1 MTTGLPEL
9 IRNVSTGTYSA
20 AGGYSCAYLN
30 GSKNPFNINP
40 KYIGAFLEGY
50 CDLVKDDI
58 EAEDQEKEGLILNI
72 GEFVN
77 NRETLPIRAVF
88 NLKFDRHETD
98 TIPDLFTEE
107 FLIHVAYCY
116 QRTIAKLLNVS
127 PKCSELYCFV
137 QESKPAIKGD
147 NIICQLIFHFPFC
160 QTSVS
165 WQQRVFRP
173 EVEQLL
179 RKENLISRLMF
190 QPIGDWKEII
200 EPIGNIVP
208 LYRSVDDNS
217 KKHPL
222 LSHIY
227 SAISSEAVLEG
238 KVEEVKLEDVFNPT
252 NHSFVFKG
260 TFQADII
267 DKNPEVYHWL
277 PLLFSIAFYQGV
289 CLPKDIENPRS
300 MSARPDSGRG
310 GGSYNEIELADPKTL
325 EGQKIITMHLLPL
338 LSVERV
344 NNRNYWLDVGRVLYN
359 VFSASE
365 EGLSEFIKFSSKAT
379 KNPESRDEN
388 DCTDMYWNFGG
399 NYLSAKT
406 IAFYARADSPE
417 AYNSWHR
424 IWCEASLNEALGGV
438 TLKIANAVYRCFWL
452 EHYHI
457 SGNRW
462 FYFNNHRLILTND
475 AINLRT
481 DITRKFIPIYEK
493 KLAEISQKIYEEYQ
507 GDEAKKREGMTVIN
521 LITMLIK
528 KLGGAQLSSVV
539 SMCKDLFNPSQ
550 DPIRIDDIMSVVDSS
565 PGKMGLQNGL
575 IECDDEDAYVRPGK
589 PEDYVTRTTGKP
601 YRYDYTEDHKD
612 VKEMRKWL
620 NQLFPDPEL
629 LHYFLKDASSALYGS
644 NAEKLLRIWYGDT
657 DAGKSALEKAFE
669 QALGQYCVSLPVE
682 KLTGKSSGYGGGGP
696 NPEIA
701 QLKGAHWVFA
711 SEAESGQEGNASII
725 KRLTGNDRMF
735 ARMCNDNGGAFEA
748 MYKIVMTTNV
758 IPEVKNADSATKG
771 RFNNLLFLTRFVN
784 ADEAPETEQ
793 EQYERR
799 LFPKDKFFDRKIP
812 RLSQALLWLM
822 KEYYHTYRT
831 EGLTTPQ
838 FIKNNI
844 TRYWEEHDLY
854 LNFIS
859 ENVTRAWIEV
869 PFSSSAI
876 TSSSATTMTLPAISS
891 AAQSSSRSTA
901 PMSRTL
907 SLVTSASSSSVEVK
921 HASSVISSDVKASP
935 TEAKASPATEAK
947 ASSVDAK
954 ASHDMVRIINL
965 KAVITARQMYPAF
978 RQFCI
983 NGGIQSH
990 EIPTMSFMVSQLSD
1004 RTRLGRPFIPGKWQG
1019 YAMKEQVTT
1028 I

>member
-1 MTTGLPEL
+1 MTTGLSEL
-9 IRNVSTGTYSA
+9 IRNVSSSTYSA
-20 AGGYSCAYLN
+20 TGGYSCAYLN

-40 KYIGAFLEGY
+40 KYIGTFLEGY
-50 CDLVKDDI
+50 CDLIKDDI
-58 EAEDQEKEGLILNI
+58 DAEDQEKEGLILNL
-72 GEFVN
+72 GEFIN
-77 NRETLPIRAVF
+77 NKETIPIRASF
-88 NLKFDRHETD
+88 NLRFDRHESD
-98 TIPDLFTEE
+98 AIPELFTEE

-116 QRTIAKLLNVS
+116 QSTIAKLLKIS
-127 PKCSELYCFV
+127 PKYSELYCFV
-137 QESKPAIKGD
+137 QESKPVVKND

-179 RKENLISRLMF
+179 RRENLMSKLTY

-200 EPIGNIVP
+200 EPIGNVIP

-217 KKHPL
+217 KKHPSL
-222 LSHIY
+222 THIY
-227 SAISSEAVLEG
+227 PYISPDAVLDG
-238 KVEEVKLEDVFNPT
+238 KVEEVKLENVFTPT
-252 NHSFVFKG
+252 NHSFVYKE
-260 TFQADII
+260 II
-267 DKNPEVYHWL
+267 QTDFLDNNQDPYHWL
-277 PLLFSIAFYQGV
+277 PLLFSIFFYQGV
-289 CLPKDIENPRS
+289 TLPKDVDIPRS
-300 MSARPDSGRG
+300 MSARPDSGY
-310 GGSYNEIELADPKTL
+310 GSYNDIELADPKTL

-338 LSVERV
+338 LSVDRV
-344 NNRNYWLDVGRVLYN
+344 NNRNYWLDIGRVLYN
-359 VFSASE
+359 VFSGSE

-379 KNPESRDEN
+379 KNRDSRDEN

-406 IAFYARADSPE
+406 IAFYARMDSPE
-417 AYNSWHR
+417 AYNVWHKM
-424 IWCEASLNEALGGV
+424 WCEASLNEALGGV

-457 SGNRW
+457 SGNKW

-481 DITRKFIPIYEK
+481 DITRKFIPIYEQ
-493 KLAEISQKIYEEYQ
+493 KLAEITQKVYAEYQ
-507 GDEAKKREGMTVIN
+507 GDESKKREAMTVVN

-528 KLGGAQLSSVV
+528 KLGGAQLNSVV
-539 SMCKDLFNPSQ
+539 NMCKDLFNPSQ
-550 DPIRIDDIMSVVDSS
+550 DPIRIDDIMAVVDSS
-565 PGKMGLQNGL
+565 PGKMGLKNGL

-589 PEDYVTRTTGKP
+589 PEDFVTKTTGKP
-601 YRYDYTEDHKD
+601 YRYDYTMEHKD
-612 VKEMRKWL
+612 VKEMKKWL
-620 NQLFPDPEL
+620 RQLFPDDEL
-629 LHYFLKDASSALYGS
+629 FHYFMKDASSALYGS

-735 ARMCNDNGGAFEA
+735 ARMCNENGGAFEA

-758 IPEVKNADSATKG
+758 IPEIKNADSATKG

-784 ADEAPETEQ
+784 PEEAPVTER
-793 EQYERR
+793 EQFERR
-799 LFPKDKFFDRKIP
+799 LFPKDKFFDQKIP

-822 KEYYHTYRT
+822 KEYYPIYKK
-831 EGLTTPQ
+831 EGLPVPQ

-859 ENVTRAWIEV
+859 ENLTQAWIEV
-869 PFSSSAI
+869 PFSSSAA
-876 TSSSATTMTLPAISS
+876 TTASATVTILPTVT
-891 AAQSSSRSTA
+891 STTA
-901 PMSRTL
+901 NETKNKPLIPANRA
-907 SLVTSASSSSVEVK
+907 TSASTSSVEVK
-921 HASSVISSDVKASP
+921 QSPSISSTTETKTSTTAGVVSGASG
-935 TEAKASPATEAK
+935 T
-947 ASSVDAK
+947 
-954 ASHDMVRIINL
+954 MVRIINA
-965 KAVITARQMYPAF
+965 KAIITARQMYPVF

-983 NGGIQSH
+983 NSGIQSH
-990 EIPTMSFMVSQLSD
+990 EIPTMAFMVSQFSD
-1004 RTRLGRPFIPGKWQG
+1004 RTRLGRPYLPGKWQG
-1019 YAMKEQVTT
+1019 VALKEQVTT